1 MIIFNETNVPI
12 ALKLGADG
20 AGARTVE
27 VVADDPVALV
37 FEHALVEGFD
47 VASVSS

>member
-1 MIIFNETNVPI
+1 MIYIRQDVPI

-20 AGARTVE
+20 TGAGSEE
-27 VVADDPVALV
+27 VVTDDPVALI
-37 FEHALVEGFD
+37 FEDALVERFD